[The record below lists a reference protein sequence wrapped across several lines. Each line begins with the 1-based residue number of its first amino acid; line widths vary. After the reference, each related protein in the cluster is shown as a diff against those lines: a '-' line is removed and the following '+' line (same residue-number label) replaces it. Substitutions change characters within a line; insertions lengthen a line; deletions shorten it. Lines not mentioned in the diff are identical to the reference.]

1 MLPSPWTIIRIII
14 IVKWIPHSLSW
25 SSQTVFE
32 ADQLYRTLESVSFHR
47 LRRPQ
52 PKPMAVAPP
61 MNGHSPLGANVRV
74 GHASF
79 IHGDG
84 RHFASSRAIS
94 ESIKKA
100 INFERTKRKK
110 MLVLLI
116 TVAGSQT
123 QTNHSRIGSIYQR
136 CIQRALSR
144 LQQNPFPHMA
154 ALKITAGDTLPRIL
168 RLQMRSTKR
177 ITNIFIYLFWG
188 WMI

>member
-1 MLPSPWTIIRIII
+1 MLAFPRAIIRIII

-52 PKPMAVAPP
+52 PKPIAVAPP
-61 MNGHSPLGANVRV
+61 TNGHSPLGANVRV
-74 GHASF
+74 GHTSF

-100 INFERTKRKK
+100 INFERTERKK
-110 MLVLLI
+110 NVGAI
-116 TVAGSQT
+116 
-123 QTNHSRIGSIYQR
+123 NHRGRLPDADKSLTYWQHLS
-136 CIQRALSR
+136 ALYPKGPESS
-144 LQQNPFPHMA
+144 A
-154 ALKITAGDTLPRIL
+154 
-168 RLQMRSTKR
+168 TKP
-177 ITNIFIYLFWG
+177 ISSHG
-188 WMI
+188 CS